1 MNGAVDLAMLY
12 MIYSHSVI
20 TVNPMIRFAHRM
32 LVVFV
37 CLFIELFYPILDII
51 PPIQITRFIMKRF
64 EAYLSQHLPQAP
76 SFHPMYEDALGVMLM
91 AGGKRFRPML
101 LLSIVDAYEPML
113 YDGAMSVALALEMF
127 HTYSLIH
134 DDLPAMDDADLRRGH
149 KTLHKR
155 YDEVTAIL
163 AGDALNTDAFLKI
176 SQAPLREDVKIKLI
190 TLLAQNGGGEGMVLG
205 QAIDCYFENQPLNIE
220 QVKVLHINKTAK
232 LIAASLQMGA
242 VIVGLDSKVQKALYD
257 FGIDLGLLFQIQDD
271 IIDETQSEEEAGKP
285 TGNDGDKNSFVN
297 LLGLEQTVVEADT
310 LAKDLQRRFET
321 FDEKLKIA
329 LQPLITQY
337 LNRHKD

>member
-1 MNGAVDLAMLY
+1 M
-12 MIYSHSVI
+12 
-20 TVNPMIRFAHRM
+20 
-32 LVVFV
+32 
-37 CLFIELFYPILDII
+37 
-51 PPIQITRFIMKRF
+51 QRF
-64 EAYLSQHLPQAP
+64 EEYLKENLPQAP
-76 SFHPMYEDALGVMLM
+76 SFHPVYEDALGDMLT

-113 YDGAMSVALALEMF
+113 YNGALPVALSLEMF

-163 AGDALNTDAFLKI
+163 VGDALNTDAFLAIAK
-176 SQAPLREDVKIKLI
+176 APLREDIKIKLVE
-190 TLLAQNGGGEGMVLG
+190 LLAENGGGKGMVLG
-205 QAIDCYFENQPLNIE
+205 QAIDCYFENQPLGIE
-220 QVKVLHINKTAK
+220 QIKVLHTNKTAK

-242 VIVGLDSKVQKALYD
+242 VIVGLHGKTQKALYD

-297 LLGLEQTVVEADT
+297 LLGLEKTVEEADT

-321 FDEKLKIA
+321 FDEKLQAA
-329 LQPLITQY
+329 LQPLITKY
-337 LNRHKD
+337 LHRHKG